1 MICSCKNIF
10 DESLI
15 ILWEIAHS
23 TPSTDTRMTK
33 ETDHTRMPLR
43 IGHRGAAGHAP
54 ENTLAALKL
63 AIKYGVDMV
72 EFDVRRLADGA
83 LVLFH
88 DDSVDRTTNGEGKIE
103 ELSLSVLR
111 ELDAGGGER
120 IPLLEEALAYLSGRA
135 GAMIELKVRG
145 IAADVCAKVQVAD
158 FQGTVIYAS
167 FFHEELLTV
176 RRLMGDALTLALIED
191 APAHSTAFAI
201 EAQATH
207 AGLALDTV
215 TPGLVKALQA
225 KGIKVFV
232 YTVDEPD
239 DIARMK
245 QLGVDGIIS
254 NFPDRI

>member
-1 MICSCKNIF
+1 MISPN
-10 DESLI
+10 
-15 ILWEIAHS
+15 HGQ
-23 TPSTDTRMTK
+23 RN
-33 ETDHTRMPLR
+33 PLR

-54 ENTLAALKL
+54 ENTLAALEL

-72 EFDVRRLADGA
+72 EFDVRRSGDGA
-83 LVLFH
+83 LVLLH
-88 DDSVDRTTNGEGKIE
+88 DDSVDRTTNGEGRIE
-103 ELSLSVLR
+103 DLSLSGLR

-120 IPLLEEALAYLSGRA
+120 IPLLEEALACLSGRA

-158 FQGTVIYAS
+158 FHGTVIYAS

-176 RRLMGDALTLALIED
+176 RRLMGDALTLALIEA
-191 APAHSTAFAI
+191 APIHSTAFATN
-201 EAQATH
+201 AQATH
-207 AGLALDTV
+207 AGLALNVV
-215 TPGLVKALQA
+215 TPSLVKAFQEQS
-225 KGIKVFV
+225 IKVFV

-245 QLGVDGIIS
+245 RLGVDGIIS

>member
-1 MICSCKNIF
+1 MIRPTNRVRN
-10 DESLI
+10 L
-15 ILWEIAHS
+15 
-23 TPSTDTRMTK
+23 
-33 ETDHTRMPLR
+33 LR

-54 ENTLAALKL
+54 ENTLAALEL

-72 EFDVRRLADGA
+72 EFDVRRSTDGA

-88 DDSVDRTTNGEGKIE
+88 DDSVDRTTNGKGRIE
-103 ELSLSVLR
+103 ELLLSVLR

-120 IPLLEEALAYLSGRA
+120 IPLLEEALACLSGRA

-145 IAADVCAKVQVAD
+145 IAADVCAKVQGAD
-158 FQGTVIYAS
+158 FHGTVIYAS
-167 FFHEELLTV
+167 FFHEELLSV
-176 RRLMGDALTLALIED
+176 RRLIGDALTLALIED
-191 APAHSTAFAI
+191 APIHSTAFAI

-207 AGLALDTV
+207 AGLALNAV
-215 TPGLVKALQA
+215 TPALVKALQDQ
-225 KGIKVFV
+225 GIKVFV